1 MSGKNITSVC
11 IINGNLL
18 KRNTANICRMPE

>member
-1 MSGKNITSVC
+1 MSCKNITSVC

>member
-18 KRNTANICRMPE
+18 KMNTANTCSTQE